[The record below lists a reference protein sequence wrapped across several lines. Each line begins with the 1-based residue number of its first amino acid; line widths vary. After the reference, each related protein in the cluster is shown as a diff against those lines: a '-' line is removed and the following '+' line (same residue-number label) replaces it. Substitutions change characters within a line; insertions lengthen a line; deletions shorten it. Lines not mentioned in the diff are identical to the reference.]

1 MFSLYLRVRKIYVN
15 DKIPDPVDDGYVAFG
30 VDQWVGGSLAY
41 AVRRPR
47 ATPASGANTRCDRS
61 PTDWTTPFCKQ
72 RCGDHRQLCPPNQS
86 HQPSSGG
93 HGLRVVAT

>member
-1 MFSLYLRVRKIYVN
+1 MTAHCSLSYCPADFRPYDSSFYRMFSLYLRVRKIYVN

-61 PTDWTTPFCKQ
+61 PPDWTTPFCKQ
-72 RCGDHRQLCPPNQS
+72 RCGDHR
-86 HQPSSGG
+86 
-93 HGLRVVAT
+93 